1 MHILTPRFLDPLKE
15 KNVPVINLHPALP
28 GKYDGKDA
36 IKRAYDDYHKG
47 KLEHDTTGIMIHYVR
62 NPGYCI
68 PFFSTPSHCYI
79 IPVGALSDVPILIF
93 SYNV

>member
-15 KNVPVINLHPALP
+15 KKIPVINLHPALP

-62 NPGYCI
+62 NPL
-68 PFFSTPSHCYI
+68 FS
-79 IPVGALSDVPILIF
+79 LSSPML
-93 SYNV
+93 